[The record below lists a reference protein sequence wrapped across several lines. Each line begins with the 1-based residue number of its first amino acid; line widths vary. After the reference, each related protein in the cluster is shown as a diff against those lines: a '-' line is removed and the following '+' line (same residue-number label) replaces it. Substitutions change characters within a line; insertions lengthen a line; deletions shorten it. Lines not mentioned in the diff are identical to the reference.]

1 MNSRIFTGIAV
12 LLLAQGATAGTL
24 RAEDAMESQAAYV
37 RLPQQNT
44 GKLEVSACGACPT
57 MRFDVVPTSTY
68 IVNGRAVSLANLR
81 PILGKHPQLMLTV
94 AYYSATHQLSRII
107 VNDPVRQ

>member
-12 LLLAQGATAGTL
+12 LLLAQGAVAAGL

-37 RLPQQNT
+37 RLPQQDI

-57 MRFDVVPTSTY
+57 MRFDVVSTSTY
-68 IVNGRAVSLANLR
+68 IVNGRAVPLANLR
-81 PILGKHPQLMLTV
+81 PLLIKNPQLMLTV
-94 AYYSATHQLSRII
+94 AYYSATHQLARII
-107 VNDPVRQ
+107 VTDQVRQ